1 MVVRRSTVTLEAVAQ
16 RAGVSMKTASNAIN
30 GTGRMAPDTR
40 ARVMDVVDQLGYKVN
55 VAARNLIRGRT
66 GAISLAVPTLKA
78 AYLAELAEAVIEAA
92 RDLDLVVYV
101 TTYPDD
107 GVRGSRTYLEQFNPQ
122 LSDGLLLSM
131 AEHERLDASDLD
143 VPFPLVCLGSRH
155 TFGKADRV
163 ASDDVIDAR
172 TATEYLLERGAT
184 SIAVVGAHTP
194 FEADAIGAAAEGN
207 AELRL
212 RGVLDA
218 ASTAGHAID
227 PRLVGVT
234 GYDWTIGSGMRA
246 ARSIIDSGVPFDG
259 LVCLN
264 DGLAIGAISA
274 LRESGLRVPDDVQ
287 VIGFDDIDE
296 AAFLTPPL
304 TTMDSRID
312 WIARTALERLVTR
325 IENGPPAAG
334 ATPDE
339 SAVSVGAPAETLL
352 ARSRLVARGTT
363 R

>member
-1 MVVRRSTVTLEAVAQ
+1 MPWRRPVTLEEVARQ
-16 RAGVSMKTASNAIN
+16 AGVSMKTASNAVN

-40 ARVMDVVDQLGYKVN
+40 TRVMAVVEQLGYRVN
-55 VAARNLIRGRT
+55 VAARNLMRGRT

-107 GVRGSRTYLEQFNPQ
+107 GVRGSRDYLAQFNPQ

-131 AEHERLDASDLD
+131 AEHEHLDEGALD
-143 VPFPLVCLGSRH
+143 VPFPLVCLGSRS
-155 TFGKADRV
+155 TFGTADRV
-163 ASDDVIDAR
+163 AVDDVADAR
-172 TATEYLLERGAT
+172 TATAYLYARGAT
-184 SIAVVGAHTP
+184 SVAVVGAHTA
-194 FEADAIGAAAEGN
+194 FDASAIAEASEGN

-212 RGVLDA
+212 RGVWEATVA
-218 ASTAGHAID
+218 AGRSID
-227 PRLVGVT
+227 DRLVGIT

-246 ARSIIDSGVPFDG
+246 ARSIIDTGVPFNG
-259 LVCLN
+259 VVCLN

-274 LRESGLRVPDDVQ
+274 LRERGLRVPEDVQ

-304 TTMDSRID
+304 TTMDSRIE
-312 WIARTALERLVTR
+312 WIARTALERLVAR
-325 IENGPPAAG
+325 MDGEK
-334 ATPDE
+334 
-339 SAVSVGAPAETLL
+339 APVADRL
-352 ARSRLVARGTT
+352 ARSQIIARGTT
-363 R
+363 L

>member
-1 MVVRRSTVTLEAVAQ
+1 MTPPRRTVTLEAVARQ
-16 RAGVSMKTASNAIN
+16 AGVSMKTASNAVN

-40 ARVMDVVDQLGYKVN
+40 TRVLAVVDELGYKAN
-55 VAARNLIRGRT
+55 VAARNLMRGRT

-78 AYLAELAEAVIEAA
+78 AYLAELAEAVIEEA
-92 RDLDLVVYV
+92 RALDLVVYV

-107 GVRGSRTYLEQFNPQ
+107 GVSGSRDYLAQFNPQ

-131 AEHERLDASDLD
+131 AEHEKLTETDLD
-143 VPFPLVCLGSRH
+143 VTFPLVCLGSR
-155 TFGKADRV
+155 TTVGRADRV

-172 TATEYLLERGAT
+172 TATEYLYTRGAT
-184 SIAVVGAHTP
+184 TIAVVGAHTP
-194 FEADAIGAAAEGN
+194 FDPGAIVDATQGN
-207 AELRL
+207 AEMRL
-212 RGVLDA
+212 RGVVEA
-218 ASTAGHAID
+218 ATTAGRAID

-246 ARSIIDSGVPFDG
+246 ARAIIDAGVPFDG

-274 LRESGLRVPDDVQ
+274 LRERGVRVPEDVQ

-304 TTMDSRID
+304 STMDSRID
-312 WIARTALERLVTR
+312 WIARTALERLVAR
-325 IENGPPAAG
+325 I
-334 ATPDE
+334 DR
-339 SAVSVGAPAETLL
+339 SDRAPMDLL

>member
-1 MVVRRSTVTLEAVAQ
+1 MAPPRRTVTLEAVA
-16 RAGVSMKTASNAIN
+16 REAGVSMKTASNAVN

-40 ARVMDVVDQLGYKVN
+40 ARVMAVVDDLGYRVN

-66 GAISLAVPTLKA
+66 GAVSLAVPTLKA
-78 AYLAELAEAVIEAA
+78 AYLAELAEAVIEEA
-92 RDLDLVVYV
+92 RALDLVVYV

-107 GVRGSRTYLEQFNPQ
+107 GVRGSRDYLAQFNPQ

-131 AEHERLDASDLD
+131 AEHEKLGEDDLD
-143 VPFPLVCLGSRH
+143 VAFPLVCLGSRT
-155 TFGKADRV
+155 TFGRADRV

-172 TATEYLLERGAT
+172 TAAEYLYSRGAT
-184 SIAVVGAHTP
+184 QLAVVGAHTP
-194 FEADAIGAAAEGN
+194 FDPAAIERAGEGN

-212 RGVLDA
+212 RGVVEAARDA
-218 ASTAGHAID
+218 GRTID

-246 ARSIIDSGVPFDG
+246 AQSIIDGGAVFDG

-274 LRESGLRVPDDVQ
+274 LRERGIRVPDDVQ

-304 TTMDSRID
+304 STMDSRID
-312 WIARTALERLVTR
+312 WIARTALERLVAR
-325 IENGPPAAG
+325 IDQVDA
-334 ATPDE
+334 
-339 SAVSVGAPAETLL
+339 APADLL
-352 ARSRLVARGTT
+352 ARSQLVARGTT

>member
-1 MVVRRSTVTLEAVAQ
+1 MIEATGPGAQRRRTATLESVAA
-16 RAGVSMKTASNAIN
+16 RAGVSLKTASNAVN
-30 GTGRMAPDTR
+30 DTGRMAPATR
-40 ARVMDVVDQLGYKVN
+40 ERVMAVVEELGYRVN
-55 VAARNLIRGRT
+55 VAARNLTRGRT
-66 GAISLAVPTLKA
+66 GAVSLAVPTLKA

-92 RDLDLVVYV
+92 RALDLVVYV

-107 GVRGSRTYLEQFNPQ
+107 GVRGSRSYLDSFNTQ
-122 LSDGLLLSM
+122 QSDGLLLSL
-131 AEHERLDASDLD
+131 AEHEHLDAHDLD
-143 VPFPLVCLGSRH
+143 VDFPLVCLGSRS

-163 ASDDVIDAR
+163 ATDDVVDGR
-172 TATEYLLERGAT
+172 TAAEYLYDRGST
-184 SIAVVGAHTP
+184 TLAVVGAHAPLDTD
-194 FEADAIGAAAEGN
+194 EIGRAREGN

-212 RGVLDA
+212 RGVA
-218 ASTAGHAID
+218 AAAAAIGKRID

-234 GYDWTIGSGMRA
+234 AYDWTIGSGFRA
-246 ARSIIDSGVPFDG
+246 TRMIVESGIPFDG

-304 TTMDSRID
+304 STMDSRID
-312 WIARTALERLVTR
+312 WIARTALERLVAR
-325 IENGPPAAG
+325 IDRADAPPA
-334 ATPDE
+334 D
-339 SAVSVGAPAETLL
+339 LL
-352 ARSRLVARGTT
+352 ARSQLVARSTT